1 MEFNFIGI
9 KSGGAATILD
19 SERKP
24 RFICFKE
31 LPVANRYVTYIC
43 RHKAK
48 FGKWP
53 CVDLSNPF
61 LKLELPQDHHEQ
73 NYEDYM
79 DLLEIKKKT
88 WEDLDNM
95 SLMMG
100 ISYFYCHEFN
110 YNQDNLLSI
119 SIRGQDMDAQVDDFL
134 YREQLDINLKNM

>member
-1 MEFNFIGI
+1 
-9 KSGGAATILD
+9 
-19 SERKP
+19 
-24 RFICFKE
+24 
-31 LPVANRYVTYIC
+31 
-43 RHKAK
+43 
-48 FGKWP
+48 
-53 CVDLSNPF
+53 
-61 LKLELPQDHHEQ
+61 
-73 NYEDYM
+73 
-79 DLLEIKKKT
+79 LEIKKKT

>member
-100 ISYFYCHEFN
+100 ISYFYCHDFN

>member
-88 WEDLDNM
+88 WEDLDNL

-119 SIRGQDMDAQVDDFL
+119 SIRGQDMDAKVDGFL

>member
-31 LPVANRYVTYIC
+31 IPVANRYVTYIC
-43 RHKAK
+43 KHKAK

>member
-31 LPVANRYVTYIC
+31 IPVANRYVTYIC
-43 RHKAK
+43 KHKAK

-100 ISYFYCHEFN
+100 ISYFYCHDFN

>member
-31 LPVANRYVTYIC
+31 IPVANRYVTYIC

-48 FGKWP
+48 FGTWP

>member
-1 MEFNFIGI
+1 MEFNFIGM

-31 LPVANRYVTYIC
+31 IPVANRYVTYIC
-43 RHKAK
+43 KHKAK

-88 WEDLDNM
+88 WEELDNM

-100 ISYFYCHEFN
+100 ISYFYCHDFN

>member
-119 SIRGQDMDAQVDDFL
+119 SIRGQDMDAQVYDFL

>member
-31 LPVANRYVTYIC
+31 IPVANRYVTYIC

>member
-19 SERKP
+19 TERKP

-31 LPVANRYVTYIC
+31 IPIANKYVTYIC
-43 RHKAK
+43 SHKAK
-48 FGKWP
+48 FGVWP
-53 CVDLSNPF
+53 CVDLSESF
-61 LKLELPQDHHEQ
+61 KKLEVVSDHQEQ
-73 NYEDYM
+73 QYEDYTN
-79 DLLEIKKKT
+79 LLEIKKKT

-100 ISYFYCHEFN
+100 ISYFYCHDFS
-110 YNQDNLLSI
+110 YDQDNLLSI